1 MFEEPPNLYSKLETG
16 FANVTMRV
24 NLTFFTGKKKEVM
37 EKQYLFMLFNYVFY
51 NNLKSTNTLM
61 IISSSSSSRSNSN
74 GNDVFKGSYMYIF

>member
-1 MFEEPPNLYSKLETG
+1 MD
-16 FANVTMRV
+16 
-24 NLTFFTGKKKEVM
+24 
-37 EKQYLFMLFNYVFY
+37 KQYLFMLFNYVFY

>member
-1 MFEEPPNLYSKLETG
+1 MFEEPPNLYSKLQTG
-16 FANVTMRV
+16 FANATMRV
-24 NLTFFTGKKKEVM
+24 NWTFFTGKKKEVM

-74 GNDVFKGSYMYIF
+74 GNDVFKGSYMYIS